1 MSDVRDRRML
11 YDKTMQLQMEEDGY
25 FSYNRRLYAI
35 RPLITISFRMYLID
49 IIDSDDHLVDTG
61 KVMRYI
67 NDHVGEWVE

>member
-61 KVMRYI
+61 KVMR
-67 NDHVGEWVE
+67 